1 MWNQPLTEVLRC
13 EQRFWIFMAY
23 IFLTTHARCFYSGWG
38 CWSSNNAKYLWTK
51 YFLMILMYQQH
62 GTWRLLQ
69 AVCFVEEWNRERR
82 GKGEPLIS
90 FVDISQT
97 VTRMA
102 QSTED
107 SKVPNSNLK
116 LKLVICCN
124 NAIMFL
130 QPHHQ
135 LISSCWRE
143 FQHAFPASGSLSS
156 CQLGDGSMPIDQNLG
171 INIHWQAAYGT
182 WLWPT
187 ARKIFVLI
195 VAHWNIRISSARLI
209 HIPGTWRFSFRCV
222 VCTIG
227 KFAWN
232 GKERKGKE
240 GTLFCSSLFRCGV
253 RPTSSAGDFLGKG
266 TA

>member
-1 MWNQPLTEVLRC
+1 
-13 EQRFWIFMAY
+13 
-23 IFLTTHARCFYSGWG
+23 
-38 CWSSNNAKYLWTK
+38 
-51 YFLMILMYQQH
+51 MYQQH

-156 CQLGDGSMPIDQNLG
+156 CQLGGGPMPIDQNLG

-227 KFAWN
+227 SLHGMERK
-232 GKERKGKE
+232 GKEVERKGKE